1 MQENQSIEK
10 TDTDRIQVSLQ
21 DIVPY
26 EDGPIEL
33 QEGSP
38 ENENIVRDLEQ
49 GDERKIKDK
58 KKNLLES
65 PSKKKNHESSPKKK
79 NHHDSP
85 SRRKVKIPEEAIL
98 QRAESREAPS
108 EINFDI
114 NDKYTEQEQPKKR
127 VRMIEYIEESFKL
140 TKKEPKPLPPIPK
153 KQLAIAFTLMVVGLI
168 CILVGSINALNA
180 KDPSKGIALWTIGAL
195 AGLPGIFYAGKFCR
209 ACSANT
215 AESRRKALEDLP
227 QD

>member
-1 MQENQSIEK
+1 MQENQSIENEG
-10 TDTDRIQVSLQ
+10 TDRIHISLQ
-21 DIVPY
+21 DVAPD

-33 QEGSP
+33 REDSP
-38 ENENIVRDLEQ
+38 ENIVQDLEQ
-49 GDERKIKDK
+49 AGERKIKDK

-65 PSKKKNHESSPKKK
+65 PSKKKNQSESPSKKK
-79 NHHDSP
+79 NNHDLP
-85 SRRKVKIPEEAIL
+85 SKRKVKIPEEAIL
-98 QRAESREAPS
+98 QRGESKEGPS
-108 EINFDI
+108 SINFDI

-127 VRMIEYIEESFKL
+127 IRMIEYIEESFKL

-153 KQLAIAFTLMVVGLI
+153 KQLAVAFTLMLVGLI

-180 KDPSKGIALWTIGAL
+180 KDSSKGIALWTIGAL

-209 ACSANT
+209 ACYANT